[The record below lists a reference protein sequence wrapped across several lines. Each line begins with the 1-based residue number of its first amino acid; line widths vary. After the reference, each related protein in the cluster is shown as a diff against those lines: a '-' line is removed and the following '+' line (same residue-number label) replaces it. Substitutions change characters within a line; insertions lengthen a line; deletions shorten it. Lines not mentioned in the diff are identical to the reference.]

1 MQAHAVDQYFI
12 DCIYAGDGNK
22 IIQVKDGDVLP
33 LNTNLYCIF
42 WSDDPNATKID
53 IDFIDPTGVN
63 NGCHDCPYKT
73 SDDFVFSIITS
84 SLMPG
89 GYTTHAVFKGP
100 TGDKITEEKLNMSV
114 SFEVVPESP
123 IGMIALVGSS
133 LAVLG
138 VFAVRRIKIT

>member
-1 MQAHAVDQYFI
+1 MAVTIAHTRQATI
-12 DCIYAGDGNK
+12 
-22 IIQVKDGDVLP
+22 
-33 LNTNLYCIF
+33 
-42 WSDDPNATKID
+42 
-53 IDFIDPTGVN
+53 
-63 NGCHDCPYKT
+63 
-73 SDDFVFSIITS
+73 
-84 SLMPG
+84 
-89 GYTTHAVFKGP
+89 HAVFKGP